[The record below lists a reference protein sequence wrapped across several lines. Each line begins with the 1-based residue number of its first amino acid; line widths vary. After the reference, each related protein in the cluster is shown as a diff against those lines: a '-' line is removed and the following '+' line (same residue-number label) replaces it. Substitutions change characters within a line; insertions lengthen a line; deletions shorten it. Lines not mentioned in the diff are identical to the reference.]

1 MKLLFRALIASAFWV
16 SSAWAASGTM
26 IKDDELRQS
35 AMSSSPSL
43 GSVKKGANVEILAR
57 KGGWTQVAS
66 AGVTGW
72 VRILSV
78 KSSVSGGGGG
88 GFVQGAFQMSTSR
101 SNPSRVVA
109 VAGVRGLNE
118 EELRNTRYNAA
129 ELARMDQ
136 YLTSRSEAEQFARSA
151 GLRSLELAYFEAGA
165 QSKPQES
172 SRQESSSDSAGG
184 GNSFGF

>member
-1 MKLLFRALIASAFWV
+1 
-16 SSAWAASGTM
+16 
-26 IKDDELRQS
+26 
-35 AMSSSPSL
+35 
-43 GSVKKGANVEILAR
+43 
-57 KGGWTQVAS
+57 
-66 AGVTGW
+66 

-88 GFVQGAFQMSTSR
+88 FVQGAFQMSTAR

-129 ELARMDQ
+129 ELTRMDQ
-136 YLTSRSEAEQFARSA
+136 YLTSRSEAEQFASSA
-151 GLRSLELAYFEAGA
+151 GLRRLELAYFEAGA

-172 SRQESSSDSAGG
+172 SRQESSSESVGG